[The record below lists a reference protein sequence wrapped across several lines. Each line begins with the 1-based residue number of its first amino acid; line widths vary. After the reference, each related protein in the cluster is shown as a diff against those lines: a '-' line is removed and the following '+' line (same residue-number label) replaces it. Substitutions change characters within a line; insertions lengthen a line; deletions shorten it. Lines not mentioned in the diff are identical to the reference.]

1 MILVVNL
8 NASLDKKYNLADF
21 AKGQVV
27 RARSV
32 QNTPGGKG
40 LHVANVATILG
51 EDCVATGLLGGK
63 TGAFIADALQVY
75 GIRQDFVQIQGETR
89 SCLAIITDDG
99 AQTEILEPGPM
110 VSRDEQTVFLSKY
123 EELLKQAEIV
133 VASGSVPQ
141 GVGDDFYAGLIET
154 ARRHGRRFLLDTSRN
169 LLACG
174 IEARPF
180 FIKPNT
186 DEIAALTGH
195 TVASDADVIREVR
208 SFMQAGIGLAVVS
221 RGAAG
226 SIAGFGGKIYKV
238 QVPKIQAVNPVGSG
252 DSYVAGTAV
261 ALQRGL
267 NIIDTLKLAAACGTA
282 NAMEAESG
290 FVQKQTVES
299 LLDQIKVE
307 EIG

>member
-1 MILVVNL
+1 M
-8 NASLDKKYNLADF
+8 
-21 AKGQVV
+21 
-27 RARSV
+27 
-32 QNTPGGKG
+32 
-40 LHVANVATILG
+40 
-51 EDCVATGLLGGK
+51 
-63 TGAFIADALQVY
+63 
-75 GIRQDFVQIQGETR
+75 
-89 SCLAIITDDG
+89 
-99 AQTEILEPGPM
+99 
-110 VSRDEQTVFLSKY
+110 
-123 EELLKQAEIV
+123 
-133 VASGSVPQ
+133 
-141 GVGDDFYAGLIET
+141 
-154 ARRHGRRFLLDTSRN
+154 
-169 LLACG
+169 
-174 IEARPF
+174 
-180 FIKPNT
+180 
-186 DEIAALTGH
+186 TGH